1 MVLGSREG
9 GGWAQSADGGI
20 GSKMEGVLLFYK
32 KGGGD
37 RYICRFSL

>member
-20 GSKMEGVLLFYK
+20 DSKMEGVLFYK

-37 RYICRFSL
+37 RYISRFSL